1 MSARRRRSGMS
12 LPEVMV
18 SIVIIL
24 VMMGLALQA
33 IDHAL
38 ELRNLLEQ
46 RDETTRAARV
56 ALGRLRREFQ
66 LAFLTAHRDAI
77 EQYETVFVGRDD
89 DPDAVWMAT
98 RSHQRLYRDSR
109 ESDQTE
115 ITVWAEPARG
125 EDERGYVLW
134 HREAPRIDE
143 EPHEGGLS
151 TPLAHN
157 VRSFELRFLD
167 ARSDEWK
174 TEWDSRSADTP
185 NLLPRAVT
193 IGLVLIGPDPM
204 DPERTVDLSFLTT
217 VVLEYG
223 QGFGRSLAFAPVA
236 ASPPAAQPPRAGPRQ
251 GGRGAGGGRDVP
263 RGGVGGGTTLPGGV
277 RIPPAGGE
285 R

>member
-1 MSARRRRSGMS
+1 MIGPRRRIRAGMT

-18 SIVIIL
+18 AIVVIL
-24 VMMGLALQA
+24 VMMGMALQS
-33 IDHAL
+33 IDSAL
-38 ELRNLLEQ
+38 KLRDILEQ

-66 LAFLTAHRDAI
+66 LAFLTSHRDSI

-89 DPDAVWMAT
+89 DPDSIWMAT

-115 ITVWAEPARG
+115 ITVWAEPARA
-125 EDERGYVLW
+125 DDARGYVLW

-143 EPHEGGLS
+143 EPDEGGLV

-174 TEWDSRSADTP
+174 SEWDSRSTDTP
-185 NLLPRAVT
+185 YMLPRAVT
-193 IGLVLIGPDPM
+193 IGLVLIGVDPD
-204 DPERTVDLSFLTT
+204 DPDRTVDLPFLTT
-217 VVLEYG
+217 IVLEYG
-223 QGFGRSLAFAPVA
+223 QGFGRSLAFSPVS
-236 ASPPAAQPPRAGPRQ
+236 ASPPAAAPPRAGAPRTP
-251 GGRGAGGGRDVP
+251 RSP
-263 RGGVGGGTTLPGGV
+263 RGTDGPTLPGGV
-277 RIPPAGGE
+277 PLPPVGGG
-285 R
+285 RR